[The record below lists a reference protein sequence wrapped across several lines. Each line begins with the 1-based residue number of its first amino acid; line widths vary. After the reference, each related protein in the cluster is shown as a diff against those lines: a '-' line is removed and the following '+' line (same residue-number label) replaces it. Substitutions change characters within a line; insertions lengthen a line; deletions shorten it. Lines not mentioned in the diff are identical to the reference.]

1 MVVNPVS
8 CQKEEAKQCAD
19 PRQAQRLSCP
29 CCVRRPLAAET
40 FTIETSSFLG
50 WAGAIRTDARGKD
63 ASFAILAGA
72 KTDAD

>member
-1 MVVNPVS
+1 MRRS
-8 CQKEEAKQCAD
+8 AASAATILSLLCQTA
-19 PRQAQRLSCP
+19 
-29 CCVRRPLAAET
+29 LAAET